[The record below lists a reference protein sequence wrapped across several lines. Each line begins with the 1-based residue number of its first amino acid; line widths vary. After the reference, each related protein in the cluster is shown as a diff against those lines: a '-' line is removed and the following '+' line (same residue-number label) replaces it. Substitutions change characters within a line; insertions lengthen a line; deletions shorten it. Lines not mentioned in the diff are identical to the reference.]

1 MPSDSH
7 RLTCPRLTRRLLLA
21 ILPALAV
28 PPPAAAEPPAYAV
41 AGALRRHLP
50 QGLDPHA
57 IGAAQRAAH
66 PTCTPADCH
75 AHAALPTL
83 AALPSAIAADFAAGH
98 TVTIDGWLLSRTEA
112 WLCATLA

>member
-1 MPSDSH
+1 VPI
-7 RLTCPRLTRRLLLA
+7 RRRALAALPLLLA
-21 ILPALAV
+21 HRPARAASPYQAGVESILARTL
-28 PPPAAAEPPAYAV
+28 PP
-41 AGALRRHLP
+41 
-50 QGLDPHA
+50 GLDPRA
-57 IGAAQRAAH
+57 LGRVMRAAH